1 MRIKYTVGIFS
12 HILFSKN
19 KISNS
24 KLCSYS
30 SNETFRIVKYLSHY
44 LKDMGFYYR
53 HCNCISA
60 CPKWR
65 NISLYL
71 PSTLSYCCPPNSRLN
86 YKQTISMFLFLFS
99 WKILHFKSFSEH
111 LLKVP
116 LHAHNCSNLVGKMT
130 CMGTLTWMFREMSQ
144 SPPILHW
151 IIDEESKTLTKLEM
165 EHWTRHKANYS
176 S

>member
-1 MRIKYTVGIFS
+1 MFL
-12 HILFSKN
+12 LFK
-19 KISNS
+19 
-24 KLCSYS
+24 
-30 SNETFRIVKYLSHY
+30 
-44 LKDMGFYYR
+44 
-53 HCNCISA
+53 
-60 CPKWR
+60 R
-65 NISLYL
+65 N
-71 PSTLSYCCPPNSRLN
+71 LSYCKIPFALSKRVLAFTIDIVIVYLHVQNEEILAYIYLQHYHIVVRQFKIEL
-86 YKQTISMFLFLFS
+86 QTNNQYVSFLFS
-99 WKILHFKSFSEH
+99 WKILHFKSFSGH
-111 LLKVP
+111 LLKVS

>member
-12 HILFSKN
+12 HILFSKE
-19 KISNS
+19 KISNF

-44 LKDMGFYYR
+44 LKDIGFYYR

-71 PSTLSYCCPPNSRLN
+71 PSTLSHCCPPIQDWITN
-86 YKQTISMFLFLFS
+86 KQSVCFLFVFLENITFQIFFGAFAKGFFACSQLLEFGRQNDLHGNTDVNVS
-99 WKILHFKSFSEH
+99 WDVPKSAYS
-111 LLKVP
+111 
-116 LHAHNCSNLVGKMT
+116 
-130 CMGTLTWMFREMSQ
+130 TLNNWWREQ
-144 SPPILHW
+144 NVDKAWNGALN
-151 IIDEESKTLTKLEM
+151 KT
-165 EHWTRHKANYS
+165 
-176 S
+176 